1 MQKSLN
7 YIDVDLNC
15 LYGEVLGTLCFQ
27 KSIILFFAVR
37 ADATSL
43 VAVQSCIGLL
53 KCLDIC
59 IFSWFSIDRG
69 VFNLEIIMLR
79 YGGSGMGVHHLKGFI
94 LSTKAHM
101 SPAKDGM

>member
-1 MQKSLN
+1 MQKSFN

-15 LYGEVLGTLCFQ
+15 LYGEVLSTYVSRKASFCFLQ
-27 KSIILFFAVR
+27 LEQM
-37 ADATSL
+37 L
-43 VAVQSCIGLL
+43 LHWWQSCIGLF

-69 VFNLEIIMLR
+69 VFNLEIVMLR
-79 YGGSGMGVHHLKGFI
+79 YGGSVMGVHHLKGFI

-101 SPAKDGM
+101 SPAKDSM